1 MEIKRR
7 CKSVVVLLISL
18 LFLSTAFA
26 QKPTKG
32 AFVLPQS
39 MIGSFNPKTFELELT
54 REGKDSVLAMDF
66 TRYSFLQLPD
76 APDLYLLIK
85 EKMESPLPELFIYK
99 SGKSILSNGGT
110 IRFEFRHLKSSDPQV
125 LKFRKRMQVLVARNK
140 N

>member
-1 MEIKRR
+1 MKR
-7 CKSVVVLLISL
+7 LLSI
-18 LFLSTAFA
+18 LFLSFVFSSETFA
-26 QKPTKG
+26 QKPTRG

-54 REGKDSVLAMDF
+54 PEGKDSVLAMDF

-99 SGKSILSNGGT
+99 SGKSILSNNGT

-125 LKFRKRMQVLVARNK
+125 LKFRKRMQVLVARSK
-140 N
+140 K